1 MFVKFFSRPK
11 RKSIEVL
18 LEKARGSR
26 SMATRGGSPK
36 VSIAYLLNKPEGEMR
51 VLGGSPEL
59 SVRLA
64 ENLDF
69 QNKYTVGCLTFE
81 ETNIPE
87 DQKYEIMQRFEDTF
101 LAGLDADQYN
111 ISWIEHTDKGR
122 LELNFFIP
130 NVELE
135 SGRRLQPYYDRA
147 DRHLAENFKQA
158 INLEYGLSSPDDPQ
172 KRQTLTMNRN
182 IPKNTKDTVRA
193 LNELVEG
200 AYLDGKVK
208 NREDVVQV
216 LENYGLEIARQTE
229 KYISIKNENGRN
241 IRLKGAF
248 YEQDFG
254 ITRESQ
260 AEGRSRGISHTG
272 SHQERL
278 AEARANLSRSTEK
291 RLSDNQRYS
300 RPRTTK
306 SHQQAMENIHYSSL
320 LSGRDNRINTNRL
333 DLLRLSGSEQH
344 ERSSR
349 VEEVGGT
356 IQGSKQEHQAR
367 EMRNGRQN
375 EQGLRSGRS
384 SIQGSDMGRQFE
396 SFNDKGGLNEP
407 NYTVIAESLERFKR
421 AAQAELERRRAEAQR
436 AIQATQRAV
445 EQGREREPR
454 IEELARKV
462 FRRIEIKLQQRT
474 ERQKELEKKQARI
487 SLARGRGLGM

>member
-1 MFVKFFSRPK
+1 MENAK
-11 RKSIEVL
+11 RSYVT
-18 LEKARGSR
+18 AS
-26 SMATRGGSPK
+26 RGGSARSSVK
-36 VSIAYLLNKPEGEMR
+36 YLTNKKEGEVR
-51 VLGGSPEL
+51 VLAGNPEL
-59 SVRLA
+59 SVQLA
-64 ENLDF
+64 ESLDF

-81 ETNIPE
+81 EASIPE
-87 DQKYEIMQRFEDTF
+87 DHKYEIIQKFEDTF
-101 LAGLDADQYN
+101 FAGLNKDQYD

-182 IPKNTKDTVRA
+182 IPKNTKDAVRA

-208 NREDVVQV
+208 NREEVVQF
-216 LENYGLEIARQTE
+216 LEKHGFEIARQTE

-254 ITRESQ
+254 VGGESQ
-260 AEGRSRGISHTG
+260 EAGRSRGFGDAG
-272 SHQERL
+272 SHQECL
-278 AEARANLSRSTEK
+278 AEARERLSRSTQK

-300 RPRTTK
+300 RARKTK
-306 SHQQAMENIHYSSL
+306 SNQQAMEDIQYSSL
-320 LSGRDNRINTNRL
+320 LPRGGNGFDRGWD
-333 DLLRLSGSEQH
+333 DLLWQSGEQ
-344 ERSSR
+344 RQVGGSG
-349 VEEVGGT
+349 VEEVSRS
-356 IQGSKQEHQAR
+356 IQSSEPEYQVRSLSNE
-367 EMRNGRQN
+367 RQD

-384 SIQGSDMGRQFE
+384 SIQGSDMGKQFK
-396 SFNDKGGLNEP
+396 SSNGKGGLDEP
-407 NYTVIAESLERFKR
+407 NYTIIAEGLERFKR

-436 AIQATQRAV
+436 AIQATQRAI
-445 EQGREREPR
+445 EQARARERGVK
-454 IEELARKV
+454 ELARKV
-462 FRRIEIKLQQRT
+462 FRRIEMKLQQRA
-474 ERQKELEKKQARI
+474 ERKRELEEKQVRI
-487 SLARGRGLGM
+487 SLTRGRGLGM